1 MDRPTTRVLA
11 ALELLQT
18 QGRISGSELAR
29 KLDVDVRTVRRYI
42 GILEELGIPIT
53 ADRGRFGGYAL
64 VAGFKLPPMMFTDD
78 EALALSVGLLA
89 ARSLG
94 LADAAPSIASA
105 QAKLERVMPVR
116 LNRRLRA
123 IDETVALDLSPSSRV
138 HETDNVALRLLS
150 SAAQTRQRVR
160 LHYRSADGTRTQRD
174 FDPYGLAWRGGRWYA
189 VGHCHLRRDLRSFR
203 LDRIEA
209 GEALPIS
216 FGRPHRFDALAWLS
230 QSIASLPR
238 AHAIE
243 VWLATDL
250 ASARRESFEA
260 IGIFEAEETGV
271 LLHAQADDLDWFARE
286 LARLPFEFKVRKPA
300 ELRAALRK
308 CGARL
313 QRMAKT

>member
-1 MDRPTTRVLA
+1 M
-11 ALELLQT
+11 
-18 QGRISGSELAR
+18 SGSDLAR
-29 KLDVDVRTVRRYI
+29 SLDVDGRTVRRYI
-42 GILEELGIPIT
+42 GMLEELGIPIT
-53 ADRGRFGGYAL
+53 AERGRFGGYSL

-105 QAKLERVMPVR
+105 QAKLERVMPAR

-123 IDETVALDLSPSSRV
+123 IDETVALDLSPSARI
-138 HETDNVALRLLS
+138 HETDNNALRILS
-150 SAAQTRQRVR
+150 SAAQTRQRVH
-160 LHYRSADGTRTQRD
+160 LHYQSAQGVSTERD

-189 VGHCHLRRDLRSFR
+189 VGHCHLRRELRSFR
-203 LDRIEA
+203 LDRIA
-209 GEALPIS
+209 DADPLPIS
-216 FGRPHRFDALAWLS
+216 FGRPARFDALAWLG

-250 ASARRESFEA
+250 GTARRQSFES
-260 IGIFEAEETGV
+260 IGVFEADGEGV
-271 LLHAQADDLDWFARE
+271 TLHAQADDLDWFARE
-286 LARLPFEFKVRKPA
+286 LARLPFAFKVRRP
-300 ELRAALRK
+300 AALRVAVRR
-308 CGARL
+308 CGERL